1 MGMIVGGCSDIGGD
15 MKRFTISS
23 VLAVVTASVFVAAPS
38 ALAQTTTFQAS
49 FMEVAGRAAAHPCP
63 AGADEFLLCGTGTV
77 AGFGEATSLTELV
90 SFENF
95 DPDTNCADVVWRRTI
110 TLEDGSTL
118 TLIETGVVCFPG
130 NSFNAPGS
138 NQSFGNPFRF
148 EGTFTIV
155 GGTGNFAGATGTGTS
170 NIRAAGDQGHS
181 RLSGSIT
188 LG

>member
-1 MGMIVGGCSDIGGD
+1 MN
-15 MKRFTISS
+15 RFTTSI
-23 VLAVVTASVFVAAPS
+23 VLTFVTASVFVAAPS

-49 FMEVAGRAAAHPCP
+49 FKEGFGRATAHPCP
-63 AGADEFLLCGTGTV
+63 GADVELLMCGTGTV

-90 SFENF
+90 SFEDL

-130 NSFNAPGS
+130 ESTNAPGS
-138 NQSFGNPFRF
+138 LQSFGNPFRF
-148 EGTFTIV
+148 EGTFMIV
-155 GGTGNFAGATGTGTS
+155 GGTGIFAGATGTGTS
-170 NIRAAGDQGHS
+170 EIRTAGDQGHS